1 MSKLHT
7 TIIKGK
13 YKGMKLAL
21 PSLETTRSSKS
32 IVKESF
38 FNSVQFDIIDATIV
52 EVFSGSGSVGLEAL
66 SRGAGQAFFMEKD
79 KNAYAV
85 LTKNIKNLGVE
96 NCTAIRG
103 DSFETIEQVIKTLS
117 RSSQKAFFYVD
128 PPFSFREGM
137 EEVYTKML
145 NLIESIPNEMVE
157 MVTIEHMTG
166 LKLPKNIGSLLLK
179 KSKKFGKTS
188 LSHYTFEENNT
199 L

>member
-1 MSKLHT
+1 
-7 TIIKGK
+7 
-13 YKGMKLAL
+13 MKLEL

-38 FNSVQFDIIDATIV
+38 FNTVQFDIVDANIV

-79 KNAYAV
+79 KNAYAI
-85 LTKNIKNLGVE
+85 LRKNIKNLGVE

-117 RSSQKAFFYVD
+117 GSSQKAFFYVD

-137 EEVYTKML
+137 EEIYNKML
-145 NLIESIPNEMVE
+145 NLIESLPNEMVE
-157 MVTIEHMTG
+157 MVSIEHMTG
-166 LKLPKNIGSLLLK
+166 LQLPETIGSLHLK

-188 LSHYTFEENNT
+188 LSHYVLQEEV
-199 L
+199 